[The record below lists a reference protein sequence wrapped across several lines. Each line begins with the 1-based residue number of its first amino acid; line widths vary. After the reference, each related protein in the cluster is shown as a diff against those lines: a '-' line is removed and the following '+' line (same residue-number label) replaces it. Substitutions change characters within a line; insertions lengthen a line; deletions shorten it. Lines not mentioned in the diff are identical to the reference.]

1 MQDICNNH
9 HSLLMY
15 IFFRFSSV
23 YAPMTSADSNGDS
36 IYLAN
41 IPGKP
46 KINNVPSQQCHQRYR
61 LFLTS

>member
-36 IYLAN
+36 EYLAN
-41 IPGKP
+41 IPEHP
-46 KINNVPSQQCHQRYR
+46 K
-61 LFLTS
+61 